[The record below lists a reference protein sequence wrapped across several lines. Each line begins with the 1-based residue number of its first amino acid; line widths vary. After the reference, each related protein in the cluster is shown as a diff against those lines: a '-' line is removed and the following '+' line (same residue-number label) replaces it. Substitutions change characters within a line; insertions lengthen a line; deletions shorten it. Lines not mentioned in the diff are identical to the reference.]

1 MSEGASNVILFPKNN
16 INPSSIDSLNELR
29 EKIRQD
35 KLEMAMEAIEEVT
48 TELYVTLKTLGFD
61 ILREGCEKDLV
72 LVEEGIKSLV
82 LKSIDIKHP
91 MQDAAQIMI
100 EVVP

>member
-35 KLEMAMEAIEEVT
+35 KLEMAMETIEEVT

-61 ILREGCEKDLV
+61 ILKEGCEKDLV

>member
-61 ILREGCEKDLV
+61 ILKEGCEKDLV